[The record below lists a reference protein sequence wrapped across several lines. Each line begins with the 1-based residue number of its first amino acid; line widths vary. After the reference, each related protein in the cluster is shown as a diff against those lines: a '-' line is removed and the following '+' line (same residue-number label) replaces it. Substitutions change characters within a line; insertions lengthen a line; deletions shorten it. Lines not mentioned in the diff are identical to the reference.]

1 MRDSFVPSKRGC
13 SSSYVCVLLHA
24 AINQAPKSY
33 LNSGAISYHSTYEL
47 DILRKVV
54 FCCRITQITQHAYDC
69 VTPHAA
75 TYVHWFQRL
84 QTQRIGLL
92 CSASPAKRLQQP
104 NTHIL
109 CVHSVIVNHIS
120 QNAWVFWDLKGKL
133 LEFIRVCLAAR
144 RYQSGTQKLHE
155 FWCNFLSQHLLARY
169 LEKSGLLLQDCSDIT
184 ACVRLCD
191 AAGRNLRA
199 LISGLQGLQT

>member
-1 MRDSFVPSKRGC
+1 
-13 SSSYVCVLLHA
+13 
-24 AINQAPKSY
+24 

-133 LEFIRVCLAAR
+133 LEF
-144 RYQSGTQKLHE
+144 HE